1 MAINS
6 GWMDQMKAMADIGK
20 FLDSADKKYD
30 AIEESAKNTAKYNK
44 DASRAIAGDSGA
56 STANTSGGTVMNS
69 PGMPQHPMIGMG
81 PATTGG
87 GTGANGQPLHPQ
99 IKINPGAV
107 TTGSGWEKSP
117 YADVAQ
123 FPLIGK
129 ALGALMAPAKMA
141 YQAMPTVQ
149 ESFDY
154 EYMRNRAAFAGMG
167 GMQGSRQDQEE
178 AVRALGKTTGQKGIV
193 NSSLDA
199 YDALNNSRNLGSNT
213 GAISSSLATATNL
226 SPGIGMA
233 NAAGALTGLNSA
245 RSVNMLRMIG
255 VNIRDSSTGNMREL
269 NKIIEDLWSTLNKQK
284 RGGGAI
290 TKDDI
295 RMSLQPGNALDSL
308 LDQYFT
314 GDPLTRKIIEDGLF
328 AKASGVTDLTDQ
340 AQMVE
345 KGVIPDG
352 IKSKSKRD
360 VASGG
365 VIATFTDAIIQGFE
379 TANAVARALSGT
391 IEALFSMPGLSQ
403 FANMFA
409 FSKGFLDTGVSI
421 GNGVGG
427 TIIDTLTGIPGLAEG
442 GPTEAR
448 NMYLVGEK
456 GPELYVPG
464 QGQQRVVGQGGPE
477 LFVPESDGHIIPNDK
492 LNFAGGMH
500 AGGVVSTKAV
510 AGGGHT
516 HPDFDKGTPHKHGSR
531 AGRVENGGR
540 QIPNDELRGIL
551 KNAGWNTPEDI
562 ENGLNIIQRES
573 ARKNNAENFDGRDVS
588 YGLFQINMKNDWD
601 GGSMEDMGKR
611 RLADYRKYGVNN
623 YWDLYDE
630 TKNARV
636 AWAISSQGR
645 KFHPAWSTAKA
656 AGLDGPYGNPRGKN
670 RGVAGAIEGIFN
682 KGTDAVGGV
691 VDKGLDVAGNIAGW
705 VANKATGIFNTVKD
719 AASAA
724 DGIKKFLAA
733 LTTEFP
739 NQLKLAGVREAG
751 GPVTTS
757 GASGSGA
764 YNINY
769 GGVTIHVTGSGNW
782 DEKKLAMELKKT
794 LDYDNL
800 MRKAAHH

>member
-30 AIEESAKNTAKYNK
+30 AIEESAKNTAKYNR
-44 DASRAIAGDSGA
+44 DASRALAGDSGA

-107 TTGSGWEKSP
+107 ATGDGYAKSP
-117 YADVAQ
+117 FADVKQ
-123 FPLIGK
+123 FPLIGGM
-129 ALGALMAPAKMA
+129 LGKLVEPAKMA

-167 GMQGSRQDQEE
+167 GMKGSRQDQEE
-178 AVRALGKTTGQKGIV
+178 AVRRLGKTTGQMGIV
-193 NSSLDA
+193 NSPLDA

-290 TKDDI
+290 TKNDI
-295 RMSLQPGNALDSL
+295 RLSLQPGNALDSL
-308 LDQYFT
+308 LDQYFM

-328 AKASGVTDLTDQ
+328 AKASGVTDLTNQ
-340 AQMVE
+340 SQLAE

-360 VASGG
+360 VAAGG

-391 IEALFSMPGLSQ
+391 MEKLFSLPGFSQ

-409 FSKGFLDTGVSI
+409 GMKGFLDTGVSV

-456 GPELYVPG
+456 GPELYVPRS
-464 QGQQRVVGQGGPE
+464 GQQRVVGQGGPE
-477 LFVPESDGHIIPNDK
+477 FFVPESDGQIIPNHK

-500 AGGVVSTKAV
+500 TGGDVTTTSRSDGAHSHPTK
-510 AGGGHT
+510 
-516 HPDFDKGTPHKHGSR
+516 DKGTFHKHGN
-531 AGRVENGGR
+531 AIGNTKY
-540 QIPNDELRGIL
+540 QIPHDKLRGIL
-551 KNAGWNTPEDI
+551 SQAGWKTTEDI
-562 ENGLNIIQRES
+562 ENAIKIISLES
-573 ARKNNAENFDGRDVS
+573 GRRPLAENFEGADMS
-588 YGLFQINMKNDWD
+588 YGLFQINMKNDIP
-601 GGSMEDMGKR
+601 GNQGMGNR
-611 RLADYRKYGVNN
+611 RRANYAKYGVSED
-623 YWDLYDE
+623 WDLYDPI
-630 TKNARV
+630 KNARA
-636 AWAISSQGR
+636 AWAISSEGKQFKG
-645 KFHPAWSTAKA
+645 WSTAKA
-656 AGLDGPYGNPRGKN
+656 AGLDGPFGNPRGKN
-670 RGVAGAIEGIFN
+670 RGALGFIEGAFN
-682 KGTDAVGGV
+682 KGTDAVG
-691 VDKGLDVAGNIAGW
+691 DATSW
-705 VANKATGIFNTVKD
+705 VANKATGIFNKVTD
-719 AASAA
+719 TA
-724 DGIKKFLAA
+724 DLANALKNFLSA

-751 GPVTTS
+751 GPVTTN

-769 GGVTIHVTGSGNW
+769 GGVTIQVTGSGNW
-782 DEKKLAMELKKT
+782 DEKKLAQELKKT

>member
-44 DASRAIAGDSGA
+44 DASRALAGDSGA

-69 PGMPQHPMIGMG
+69 PGMPQHPIIGMG
-81 PATTGG
+81 PSVTGG
-87 GTGANGQPLHPQ
+87 GTGANGQPLQP
-99 IKINPGAV
+99 KINPGAV
-107 TTGSGWEKSP
+107 PTGSGWEKSP
-117 YADVAQ
+117 FADVGQ
-123 FPLIGK
+123 FPVIGGM
-129 ALGALMAPAKMA
+129 LGKLVAPAKMA

-167 GMQGSRQDQEE
+167 GMKGTRQDQEE
-178 AVRALGKTTGQKGIV
+178 AVRRLGKTTGQSGIV
-193 NSSLDA
+193 NSPLDV

-226 SPGIGMA
+226 SPGIGMTG
-233 NAAGALTGLNSA
+233 AAGALTGLNSA

-284 RGGGAI
+284 RGGKAI

-295 RMSLQPGNALDSL
+295 RLSLQPGNALDSL
-308 LDQYFT
+308 LDQYFM

-328 AKASGVTDLTDQ
+328 AKASGVTDLTNQ
-340 AQMVE
+340 TEMAE

-360 VASGG
+360 VAAGG
-365 VIATFTDAIIQGFE
+365 VIATFTDAIIQGME
-379 TANAVARALSGT
+379 TANAVARALSAT
-391 IEALFSMPGLSQ
+391 MEKLFSLPGLSQ

-409 FSKGFLDTGVSI
+409 MSKGFLDTGVSI

-456 GPELYVPG
+456 GPELYVP
-464 QGQQRVVGQGGPE
+464 QTGQQRVVGQGGPE
-477 LFVPESDGHIIPNDK
+477 FFVPESDGQIIPNHK

-500 AGGVVSTKAV
+500 SGGNVTTRSVP
-510 AGGGHT
+510 GGGHM
-516 HPDFDKGTPHKHGSR
+516 HPEWDKGTPHKHGTTTFDASKQKSPEKIR
-531 AGRVENGGR
+531 EYLKAG
-540 QIPNDELRGIL
+540 
-551 KNAGWNTPEDI
+551 GWNTEEDI
-562 ENGLNIIQRES
+562 QNAMAIIGRES
-573 ARKNNAENFDGRDVS
+573 ARIPDRENFVDRDVS
-588 YGLFQINMKNDWD
+588 YGLFQINMKNDWG

-611 RLADYRKYGVNN
+611 RLKDYARYGINN
-623 YWDLYDE
+623 YWDLYDPV
-630 TKNARV
+630 KNARA
-636 AWAISSQGR
+636 AWAISSQG
-645 KFHPAWSTAKA
+645 KQFKGWSTAKA
-656 AGLDGPYGNPRGKN
+656 AGLDGPFGNPRGKN
-670 RGVAGAIEGIFN
+670 RGALGFIEGTFN
-682 KGTDAVGGV
+682 KGKDVAGDAVG
-691 VDKGLDVAGNIAGW
+691 W
-705 VANKATGIFNTVKD
+705 VADKATGIFNKVTD
-719 AASAA
+719 TA
-724 DGIKKFLAA
+724 GIANALKNFLSA

-739 NQLKLAGVREAG
+739 KQLQLAGVREAG
-751 GPVTTS
+751 GPVTTN

-769 GGVTIHVTGSGNW
+769 GGVTINVTGSGNW
-782 DEKKLAMELKKT
+782 DEKKLAQELKKT

-800 MRKAAHH
+800 IRKAAHH

>member
-6 GWMDQMKAMADIGK
+6 GWMDQMKSMADIGK
-20 FLDSADKKYD
+20 FLDAADKKYD
-30 AIEESAKNTAKYNK
+30 SMEESAKNLAKYNK
-44 DASRAIAGDSGA
+44 DAARAIAGDSGA

-69 PGMPQHPMIGMG
+69 PGMPTHPMMG
-81 PATTGG
+81 VGPQTTGG

-129 ALGALMAPAKMA
+129 ALGKLVEPAKMA

-154 EYMRNRAAFAGMG
+154 EFFRNRAAFAGMG
-167 GMQGSRQDQEE
+167 GMSGSRQTQEE
-178 AVRALGKTTGQKGIV
+178 SVRALGKSVGQRGIV
-193 NSSLDA
+193 NSPLDV
-199 YDALNNSRNLGSNT
+199 YEALNNSRNLGSNT
-213 GAISSSLATATNL
+213 TGIGNSLATATSL
-226 SPGIGMA
+226 SPGIGMVG
-233 NAAGALTGLNSA
+233 AAGALTGMNSA

-255 VNIRDSSTGNMREL
+255 VNIRDASSGNMREL

-284 RGGGAI
+284 RGGSAI
-290 TKDDI
+290 TRDDI

-308 LDQYFT
+308 LEQYFS
-314 GDPLTRKIIEDGLF
+314 GDPLTRKIVEDGLF
-328 AKASGVTDLTDQ
+328 AKAAGVSDLTNE
-340 AQMVE
+340 AQLVE
-345 KGVIPDG
+345 KGVIPDA
-352 IKSKSKRD
+352 IKSKSRRD

-391 IEALFSMPGLSQ
+391 IESLFSLPGLSQ

-409 FSKGFLDTGVSI
+409 MSKGFLDTGVSI

-427 TIIDTLTGIPGLAEG
+427 TVIDTLTGIPGLAEG

-456 GPELYVPG
+456 GPELYVPRS
-464 QGQQRVVGQGGPE
+464 GQQRVVGQGGPE
-477 LFVPESDGHIIPNDK
+477 LFVPESDGQIIPNHK

-531 AGRVENGGR
+531 AGRIENGGR
-540 QIPNDELRGIL
+540 QLDPNTIRGIL

-562 ENGLNIIQRES
+562 ENGLKIVIAES
-573 ARKNNAENFDGRDVS
+573 ARKDNAENFDGRDVS
-588 YGLFQINMKNDWD
+588 YGLFQINMKNDWG

-623 YWDLYDE
+623 YWDLYDPE
-630 TKNARV
+630 KNARV

-645 KFHPAWSTAKA
+645 KFHPAWSTAKQV
-656 AGLDGPYGNPRGKN
+656 GLDGPYGNPRGKN
-670 RGVAGAIEGIFN
+670 RGVVGAVEGLFN
-682 KGTDAVGGV
+682 RGTDAVS
-691 VDKGLDVAGNIAGW
+691 DAAGW
-705 VANKATGIFNTVKD
+705 VANKASGIFNKVTD

-724 DGIKKFLAA
+724 DGLKKFLSA

-751 GPVTTS
+751 GPVTTN
-757 GASGSGA
+757 GASGGSG
-764 YNINY
+764 YTINY
-769 GGVTIHVTGSGNW
+769 GGVTINVTGSANW
-782 DEKKLAMELKKT
+782 DEKKLAQELKKT

>member
-1 MAINS
+1 
-6 GWMDQMKAMADIGK
+6 
-20 FLDSADKKYD
+20 
-30 AIEESAKNTAKYNK
+30 
-44 DASRAIAGDSGA
+44 
-56 STANTSGGTVMNS
+56 
-69 PGMPQHPMIGMG
+69 
-81 PATTGG
+81 
-87 GTGANGQPLHPQ
+87 
-99 IKINPGAV
+99 
-107 TTGSGWEKSP
+107 
-117 YADVAQ
+117 
-123 FPLIGK
+123 
-129 ALGALMAPAKMA
+129 
-141 YQAMPTVQ
+141 
-149 ESFDY
+149 
-154 EYMRNRAAFAGMG
+154 
-167 GMQGSRQDQEE
+167 
-178 AVRALGKTTGQKGIV
+178 
-193 NSSLDA
+193 
-199 YDALNNSRNLGSNT
+199 
-213 GAISSSLATATNL
+213 
-226 SPGIGMA
+226 
-233 NAAGALTGLNSA
+233 
-245 RSVNMLRMIG
+245 MIG

-379 TANAVARALSGT
+379 TANAVARALSAT
-391 IEALFSMPGLSQ
+391 MEKLFSLPGLSQ

-409 FSKGFLDTGVSI
+409 MSKGFLDTGVSI

-456 GPELYVPG
+456 GPELYVPHA
-464 QGQQRVVGQGGPE
+464 GQQRVVGQGGPE
-477 LFVPESDGHIIPNDK
+477 FFVPESDGQIIPNHK

-500 AGGVVSTKAV
+500 TGGNVTTKAL
-510 AGGGHT
+510 AGGGHM
-516 HPDFDKGTPHKHGSR
+516 HPEWDKGTPHKHGTR
-531 AGRVENGGR
+531 AFDSSKALSFTASGQAKLRQHLIAGGWKT
-540 QIPNDELRGIL
+540 E
-551 KNAGWNTPEDI
+551 EDI
-562 ENGLNIIQRES
+562 QNAMSIIKLES
-573 ARKNNAENFDGRDVS
+573 GGIPDRENFEGKDVS
-588 YGLFQINMKNDWD
+588 YGLFQVNMKNDW
-601 GGSMEDMGKR
+601 GGAADEDMGKR

-623 YWDLYDE
+623 YWDLYDPV
-630 TKNARV
+630 KNARV

-645 KFHPAWSTAKA
+645 QFKGWSTMKA
-656 AGLDGPYGNPRGKN
+656 AGLDGPWGNPRGKN
-670 RGVAGAIEGIFN
+670 KGVAGWVEGTFN
-682 KGTDAVGGV
+682 KGKDAVGDVVGSATNWV
-691 VDKGLDVAGNIAGW
+691 VD
-705 VANKATGIFNTVKD
+705 KATGIFNKVTD

-751 GPVTTS
+751 GPVTTN

-769 GGVTIHVTGSGNW
+769 GGVTINVTGSGNW
-782 DEKKLAMELKKT
+782 DEKKLAQELKKT

>member
-44 DASRAIAGDSGA
+44 DASRALAGDSGA

-107 TTGSGWEKSP
+107 TTGDGWEKSP
-117 YADVAQ
+117 YADVKQ
-123 FPLIGK
+123 FPIIGGL
-129 ALGALMAPAKMA
+129 LGKLVEPAKMA

-167 GMQGSRQDQEE
+167 GMKGTRQEQEE
-178 AVRALGKTTGQKGIV
+178 AVRRLGKTTGQMGIV
-193 NSSLDA
+193 NSPLDA

-308 LDQYFT
+308 LDQYFM

-328 AKASGVTDLTDQ
+328 AKASGVTDLTNQ
-340 AQMVE
+340 TQMAE
-345 KGVIPDG
+345 KGVIPDA

-365 VIATFTDAIIQGFE
+365 IIATFTDAIIQGFE

-391 IEALFSMPGLSQ
+391 MEKLFSLPGFSQ

-409 FSKGFLDTGVSI
+409 GMKGFLDTGVSV

-456 GPELYVPG
+456 GPELYVP
-464 QGQQRVVGQGGPE
+464 QRGQQRVVGQSGPE
-477 LFVPESDGHIIPNDK
+477 LFVPESDGQIIPNHK

-500 AGGVVSTKAV
+500 TGGDVTTTSRADGSHSHPTK
-510 AGGGHT
+510 
-516 HPDFDKGTPHKHGSR
+516 DKGTFHKHGN
-531 AGRVENGGR
+531 AIGNTKY
-540 QIPNDELRGIL
+540 QIPHDKLRGIL
-551 KNAGWNTPEDI
+551 SQAGWKTTEDI
-562 ENGLNIIQRES
+562 ENAIKIIALES
-573 ARKNNAENFDGRDVS
+573 GRRPLAENFEGADMS
-588 YGLFQINMKNDWD
+588 YGLFQINMKNDIP
-601 GGSMEDMGKR
+601 GNQGMGNR
-611 RLADYRKYGVNN
+611 RRANYAKYGVVND
-623 YWDLYDE
+623 WDLYDPI
-630 TKNARV
+630 KNARA
-636 AWAISSQGR
+636 AWAISSEGKQFKG
-645 KFHPAWSTAKA
+645 WSTAKA
-656 AGLDGPYGNPRGKN
+656 AGLDGPFGNPRGKN
-670 RGVAGAIEGIFN
+670 RGVVGAVEGLFN
-682 KGTDAVGGV
+682 KGTDAVG
-691 VDKGLDVAGNIAGW
+691 DAAGW
-705 VANKATGIFNTVKD
+705 VANKASGIFSKITD
-719 AASAA
+719 AAGVANGLKA
-724 DGIKKFLAA
+724 FLEA
-733 LTTEFP
+733 LTKEFP
-739 NQLKLAGVREAG
+739 AQLKLAGVREAG
-751 GPVTTS
+751 GPVTS
-757 GASGSGA
+757 NGASGSGA

-769 GGVTIHVTGSGNW
+769 GGVTINVTGSANW
-782 DEKKLAMELKKT
+782 DEKKLAQELKKT

-800 MRKAAHH
+800 IRKAAHH

>member
-30 AIEESAKNTAKYNK
+30 AIEESAKNTAKYNR
-44 DASRAIAGDSGA
+44 DASRALAGDSGA

-107 TTGSGWEKSP
+107 PTGSGWEKSP
-117 YADVAQ
+117 FADVKQ
-123 FPLIGK
+123 FPLIGGM
-129 ALGALMAPAKMA
+129 LGKLVEPAKMA

-167 GMQGSRQDQEE
+167 GMKGSRQDQEE
-178 AVRALGKTTGQKGIV
+178 AVRRLGKTTGQMGIV
-193 NSSLDA
+193 NSPLDA

-213 GAISSSLATATNL
+213 NAISSSLATATNL

-295 RMSLQPGNALDSL
+295 RLSLQPGNALDSL
-308 LDQYFT
+308 LDQYFM

-328 AKASGVTDLTDQ
+328 AKASGVTDLTNQ
-340 AQMVE
+340 SQLAE

-360 VASGG
+360 VAAGG

-391 IEALFSMPGLSQ
+391 MEKLFSLPGFSQ

-409 FSKGFLDTGVSI
+409 GMKGFLDTGVSV

-456 GPELYVPG
+456 GPELYVPRS
-464 QGQQRVVGQGGPE
+464 GQQRVVGQGGPE
-477 LFVPESDGHIIPNDK
+477 LFVPESDGQIIPNHK

-500 AGGVVSTKAV
+500 TGGDVTTTSRADGSHSHPTK
-510 AGGGHT
+510 
-516 HPDFDKGTPHKHGSR
+516 DKGTFHKHGN
-531 AGRVENGGR
+531 AIGNTKY
-540 QIPNDELRGIL
+540 QIPHDKLRGIL
-551 KNAGWNTPEDI
+551 SQAGWKTTEDI
-562 ENGLNIIQRES
+562 ENAIKIIALES
-573 ARKNNAENFDGRDVS
+573 GRRPLAENFEGADMS
-588 YGLFQINMKNDWD
+588 YGLFQINMKNDIP
-601 GGSMEDMGKR
+601 GNQGMGNR
-611 RLADYRKYGVNN
+611 RRANYAKYGVVND
-623 YWDLYDE
+623 WDLYDPI
-630 TKNARV
+630 KNARA
-636 AWAISSQGR
+636 AWAISSEGKQFKG
-645 KFHPAWSTAKA
+645 WSTAKA
-656 AGLDGPYGNPRGKN
+656 AGLDGPFGNPRGKN
-670 RGVAGAIEGIFN
+670 RGALGFIEGAFN
-682 KGTDAVGGV
+682 KGTDAVG
-691 VDKGLDVAGNIAGW
+691 DATSW
-705 VANKATGIFNTVKD
+705 VANKASGIFNKITD
-719 AASAA
+719 AAGVANGLKA
-724 DGIKKFLAA
+724 FLDA
-733 LTTEFP
+733 LTKEFP
-739 NQLKLAGVREAG
+739 AQLKLAGVREAG
-751 GPVTTS
+751 GPVTTN
-757 GASGSGA
+757 GTSGSGA

-769 GGVTIHVTGSGNW
+769 GGVTINVTGSGNW
-782 DEKKLAMELKKT
+782 DEKKLAQELKKT